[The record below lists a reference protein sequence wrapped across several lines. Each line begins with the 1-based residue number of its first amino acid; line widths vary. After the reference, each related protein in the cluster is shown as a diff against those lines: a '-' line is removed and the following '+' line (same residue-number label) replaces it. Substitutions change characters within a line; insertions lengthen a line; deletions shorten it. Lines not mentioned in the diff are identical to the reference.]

1 MNVPTFNIKEACKC
15 FTLFF
20 ISLSNRLRITNY
32 CLKSL
37 SLNSQDLFK
46 ETILGTYEVR
56 NEIETKRNETKRNE
70 INENDTKWNETK
82 RNEINEM

>member
-1 MNVPTFNIKEACKC
+1 MFHP
-15 FTLFF
+15 FF

-46 ETILGTYEVR
+46 ETILGIYEVR
-56 NEIETKRNETKRNE
+56 NEIETKRNETKRNQRKRYE
-70 INENDTKWNETK
+70 MKRNETK